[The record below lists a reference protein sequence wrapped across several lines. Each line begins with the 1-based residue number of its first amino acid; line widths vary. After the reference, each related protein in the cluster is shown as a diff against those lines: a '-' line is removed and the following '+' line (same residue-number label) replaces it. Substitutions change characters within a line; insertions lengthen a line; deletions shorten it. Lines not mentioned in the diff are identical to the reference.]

1 MPSNTQ
7 STQTRS
13 ALSKEIDID
22 ALIVQLGQFGRYQR
36 WVFAYLGLA
45 IIFTSIYN
53 CQYVFNAA
61 GDNYRCKVPECE
73 QSPPV
78 YSRTE
83 PWRKFALPS
92 KGYNCYR
99 KIPIGKS
106 CAPESFS
113 NTTRRCYSWVY
124 EGGTTIVAEFDLACQ
139 EWKRTLVGTIHNFGV
154 FLAIP
159 LTAAVSD
166 TYGRRFALIGTCVA
180 PAVFGLLRAFCRNY
194 VVYLFLEFVEAL
206 VGNGTYSTAFIIAL
220 EIVGLKMRVLG
231 GNIIQ
236 STYAVGQILTAIIA
250 WVIPY
255 WRTFTIVIFTPSFLF
270 IFYIF
275 FVEESFRWL
284 MVKGHDDEAARILLK
299 VAKWNNAHLLPETK
313 AILTGEPSKFSRPW
327 NPFPLSTVPPP
338 PPKETRLMLK
348 VLKSRTMMF
357 RIIVVSFWWISVT
370 MIYYGLSINSVSLVG
385 NKYVNYMMT
394 AFVEIPGSFLC
405 FMTLD
410 RFGRKSSIMTS
421 FFICGLSLL
430 VLPIVK
436 NPNLTILLTLV
447 GKMTISLI
455 FSGIYIYTVELFPT
469 SARHR
474 MLGICSMTGRIGS
487 MCAPQTPLLVDGVHE
502 VPPVHS
508 VRLAGWY
515 VGAVN
520 AANSGDAAHEAA
532 RHHRAGGAD
541 DPRQPLHQNDQFN
554 HVTLS
559 LPCWLQTYFHYS
571 QVFSGI

>member
-487 MCAPQTPLLVDGVHE
+487 MCAPQTPLLMAYMKSLPYILFG
-502 VPPVHS
+502 S
-508 VRLAGWY
+508 LAGT
-515 VGAVN
+515 
-520 AANSGDAAHEAA
+520 SGLLMLLTPET
-532 RHHRAGGAD
+532 
-541 DPRQPLHQNDQFN
+541 LHMKLPDTIEQAEQM
-554 HVTLS
+554 TLAS
-559 LPCWLQTYFHYS
+559 RSTKTTNLIT
-571 QVFSGI
+571 